1 MSTRWMTAEELLNN
15 IQVYI
20 DYIDTIVARDH
31 NDAESNQRRIK
42 AKAAVRT
49 LRKMTSNL
57 AIQVNLVST
66 ASTEGE

>member
-1 MSTRWMTAEELLNN
+1 MSTRWMTAGELLNN

-20 DYIDTIVARDH
+20 DYIDTVVARDH
-31 NDAESNQRRIK
+31 SDAESNLRRIK
-42 AKAAVRT
+42 ATSAVRT